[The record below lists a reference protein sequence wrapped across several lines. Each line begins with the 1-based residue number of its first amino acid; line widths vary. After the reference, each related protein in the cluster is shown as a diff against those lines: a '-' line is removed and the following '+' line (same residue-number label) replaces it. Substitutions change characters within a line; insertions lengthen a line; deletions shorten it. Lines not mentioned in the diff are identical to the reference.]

1 MTKQHLKTVFL
12 VSTATFVLLTA
23 LLVGCK
29 QNPAQERVNTEIEEI
44 PIALVIHGG
53 AGVILR
59 ENMSD
64 SLEQVYRNVLD
75 QALEAGYQILENG
88 GSSLDAVVLVVSIL
102 EDHPLFNAGKGAVYT
117 NAETHELD
125 ASIMDGKSLAAGA
138 VCGVKKVKN
147 PIQLARAV
155 MEISEHVML
164 CGDGAEVFAEL
175 SGIELV
181 PPSYFHTEMR
191 LRGLQSAKEREAI
204 ELDHVSVTN
213 FERKR
218 DKMGTVGCVAL
229 DRKGNLAAGT
239 STGGMT
245 NKKFGRVGDAPI
257 IGAGTYANNLSC
269 AVSATGWG
277 ECFIRSVVAHDIAA
291 LVQYKNENVQEAA
304 RVVIHDKV
312 GEMGGDGGVIVLD
325 AKGNMALEF
334 NTPGMYRGYK
344 HETKGKEVAIFG
356 K

>member
-1 MTKQHLKTVFL
+1 MKYLFSSKCALIAFL
-12 VSTATFVLLTA
+12 FTLVCCKPNTPTEPEVST
-23 LLVGCK
+23 
-29 QNPAQERVNTEIEEI
+29 NEP

-64 SLEQVYRNVLD
+64 SLEKAYTKVLD
-75 QALEAGYQILENG
+75 EALESGYKILENG
-88 GSSLDAVVLVVSIL
+88 GSSLDAVVLVISIL

-138 VCGVKKVKN
+138 ICGVTRVKN

-164 CGDGAEVFAEL
+164 CGKGAEDFAAL
-175 SGIELV
+175 NGITLV
-181 PPSYFHTEMR
+181 SPDYFHTEMR
-191 LRGLQSAKEREAI
+191 RRSLQSAKEREAI
-204 ELDHVSVTN
+204 ELDHVSVIN
-213 FERKR
+213 YERRK
-218 DKMGTVGCVAL
+218 DKFGTVGCVAL

-245 NKKFGRVGDAPI
+245 NKRYGRVGDAPI
-257 IGAGTYANNLSC
+257 IGAGTYANNVSC

-277 ECFIRSVVAHDIAA
+277 EYFIRSVVAHDIAA
-291 LVQYKNENVQEAA
+291 LVNYKNETVIQAA
-304 RVVIHDKV
+304 RTVIHDKV
-312 GEMGGDGGVIVLD
+312 GALGGDGGVIVLD
-325 AKGNMALEF
+325 AKGNMAMEF
-334 NTPGMYRGYK
+334 NTPGMYRGFK
-344 HETKGKEVAIFG
+344 HEKEGKQIAIFS

>member
-1 MTKQHLKTVFL
+1 MKYLFSSKSALIAFL
-12 VSTATFVLLTA
+12 FTLVCCKPNTPTEPEVST
-23 LLVGCK
+23 
-29 QNPAQERVNTEIEEI
+29 NEP

-64 SLEQVYRNVLD
+64 SLEKAYTKVLD
-75 QALEAGYQILENG
+75 EALESGYQILENG
-88 GSSLDAVVLVVSIL
+88 GSSLDAVVLVISIL

-138 VCGVKKVKN
+138 ICGVTRVKN

-164 CGDGAEVFAEL
+164 CGKGAEDFAAL
-175 SGIELV
+175 NGITLV
-181 PPSYFHTEMR
+181 SQDYFHTEMR
-191 LRGLQSAKEREAI
+191 RRSLQSAKEREAI
-204 ELDHVSVTN
+204 ELDHVSVIDY
-213 FERKR
+213 ERRK
-218 DKMGTVGCVAL
+218 DKFGTVGCVAL

-245 NKKFGRVGDAPI
+245 NKRYGRVGDAPI
-257 IGAGTYANNLSC
+257 IGAGTYANNVSC

-277 ECFIRSVVAHDIAA
+277 EFFIRSVVAHDIAA
-291 LVQYKNENVQEAA
+291 LVNYKNETVTQAA
-304 RVVIHDKV
+304 RTVIHDKV
-312 GEMGGDGGVIVLD
+312 GALGGDGGVIVLD
-325 AKGNMALEF
+325 AKGNMAMEF
-334 NTPGMYRGYK
+334 NTPGMYRGFK
-344 HETKGKEVAIFG
+344 HEKEGKQIAIFS